1 MVHFEPLDE
10 AAERPDADLAPVTY
24 LHGAVPGMKRRSP
37 LETASPGAV
46 LPGAAS
52 LEVASTRVDRFSAAV
67 ASKAAAES
75 DAAAAAKEAE
85 LEPDGGDLEG
95 DQTVAAADALD
106 QRERAE
112 KVLLHRL
119 RGRSLS
125 TVEAVLVLNATGVD
139 SGEAS
144 EIIEKFI
151 QLEYLDEGKLADQI
165 IHSHNVRKGLGR
177 TGVEAEMRRRKLDP
191 SVMLDKLEELPD
203 DEAERA
209 IDLATKRIGQ
219 MERFDDQT
227 IDRRLTGFLM
237 RKGYSSAAVR
247 LAVKAAMASRGGGA
261 ASRVRFR

>member
-1 MVHFEPLDE
+1 MVHFEPQDD
-10 AAERPDADLAPVTY
+10 AAERADADLAPVTY
-24 LHGAVPGMKRRSP
+24 LHGAAPGMKRRSP
-37 LETASPGAV
+37 LE
-46 LPGAAS
+46 AS
-52 LEVASTRVDRFSAAV
+52 LLEASSLEATPLEAGPIEIDRFSAAA
-67 ASKAAAES
+67 ASKAAA
-75 DAAAAAKEAE
+75 AADEANVELAANGDDDEA
-85 LEPDGGDLEG
+85 D
-95 DQTVAAADALD
+95 AAADALD

-125 TVEAVLVLNATGVD
+125 MVEALLVLNATGVD

-151 QLEYLDEGKLADQI
+151 ELEYLDEAKLADQI

-191 SVMLDKLEELPD
+191 GVMLDKLEELPD

-237 RKGYSSAAVR
+237 RKGYGSAAVR
-247 LAVKAAMASRGGGA
+247 LAVRAAMDSRGGGGG
-261 ASRVRFR
+261 SKVRFR

>member
-1 MVHFEPLDE
+1 MVHFEPKND
-10 AAERPDADLAPVTY
+10 AAPQADAGLAPVTY
-24 LHGAVPGMKRRSP
+24 LPGAAPGMKRRSP
-37 LETASPGAV
+37 LQ
-46 LPGAAS
+46 
-52 LEVASTRVDRFSAAV
+52 
-67 ASKAAAES
+67 AAAGEPDAETDAET
-75 DAAAAAKEAE
+75 DAAEVEVDAE
-85 LEPDGGDLEG
+85 TDAD
-95 DQTVAAADALD
+95 ADALD

-125 TVEAVLVLNATGVD
+125 TVEALLVLNGTGVD

-151 QLEYLDEGKLADQI
+151 QLQYLDEAKLADQI

-191 SVMLDKLEELPD
+191 SVMMDKLEELPD

-209 IDLATKRIGQ
+209 IDLATKRMGQ

-247 LAVKAAMASRGGGA
+247 LAVKAAMDSRGGG
-261 ASRVRFR
+261 SRVRFR

>member
-1 MVHFEPLDE
+1 MVHFEPKND
-10 AAERPDADLAPVTY
+10 AAPQADAGLAPVTY
-24 LHGAVPGMKRRSP
+24 LPGAAPGMKRRSP
-37 LETASPGAV
+37 LQ
-46 LPGAAS
+46 
-52 LEVASTRVDRFSAAV
+52 
-67 ASKAAAES
+67 AAAGEP
-75 DAAAAAKEAE
+75 DAAETDAETDAAEVDAE
-85 LEPDGGDLEG
+85 TDAD
-95 DQTVAAADALD
+95 ADALD

-125 TVEAVLVLNATGVD
+125 TVEALLVLNGTGVD

-151 QLEYLDEGKLADQI
+151 QLQYIDEVKLADQI

-191 SVMLDKLEELPD
+191 SVMMDKLEELPD

-209 IDLATKRIGQ
+209 IDLATKRMGQ

-247 LAVKAAMASRGGGA
+247 LAVKAAMDSRGGG
-261 ASRVRFR
+261 SRVRFR

>member
-1 MVHFEPLDE
+1 MVHFEPQDD
-10 AAERPDADLAPVTY
+10 ATERADADLAPVTY
-24 LHGAVPGMKRRSP
+24 LHGAAPGMKRRSP
-37 LETASPGAV
+37 LE
-46 LPGAAS
+46 AAS
-52 LEVASTRVDRFSAAV
+52 LETGPTEIDRFSAAA
-67 ASKAAAES
+67 ASKADA
-75 DAAAAAKEAE
+75 DAAAAANEAANEAAIE
-85 LEPDGGDLEG
+85 LKDSDHA
-95 DQTVAAADALD
+95 DDAAVAAADALD

-125 TVEAVLVLNATGVD
+125 TVEALLVLNATGVD

-151 QLEYLDEGKLADQI
+151 ELEYLDEGKLADQI

-191 SVMLDKLEELPD
+191 GVMLDKLEELPD

-247 LAVKAAMASRGGGA
+247 LAVKAAMDSRGGGG

>member
-1 MVHFEPLDE
+1 MVHFEPKND
-10 AAERPDADLAPVTY
+10 AAERADAGLAPVTY
-24 LHGAVPGMKRRSP
+24 LPGAAPGMKRRSP
-37 LETASPGAV
+37 LQATP
-46 LPGAAS
+46 
-52 LEVASTRVDRFSAAV
+52 
-67 ASKAAAES
+67 AEPVT
-75 DAAAAAKEAE
+75 EAE
-85 LEPDGGDLEG
+85 TEAEAEAEAETD
-95 DQTVAAADALD
+95 VDALD

-125 TVEAVLVLNATGVD
+125 TVEALLVLNGTGID

-144 EIIEKFI
+144 EIIEKFL
-151 QLEYLDEGKLADQI
+151 QLQYLDEDKLADQI

-191 SVMLDKLEELPD
+191 SVMMDKLEELPD

-237 RKGYSSAAVR
+237 RKGYGSTAVR
-247 LAVKAAMASRGGGA
+247 LAVKAAMDGRGGG
-261 ASRVRFR
+261 SRVRFR

>member
-1 MVHFEPLDE
+1 MVHFEPKND
-10 AAERPDADLAPVTY
+10 AAPQADAGLAPVTY
-24 LHGAVPGMKRRSP
+24 LPGAAPGMKRRSP
-37 LETASPGAV
+37 LQ
-46 LPGAAS
+46 
-52 LEVASTRVDRFSAAV
+52 SAAGEPD
-67 ASKAAAES
+67 AAEI
-75 DAAAAAKEAE
+75 DAETDAVEVDAE
-85 LEPDGGDLEG
+85 VDAGTD
-95 DQTVAAADALD
+95 ADADSLD

-125 TVEAVLVLNATGVD
+125 TVEALLVLNGTGVD

-151 QLEYLDEGKLADQI
+151 QLQYIDEVKLADQI

-191 SVMLDKLEELPD
+191 SVMMDKLEELPD

-209 IDLATKRIGQ
+209 IDLATKRMGQ

-247 LAVKAAMASRGGGA
+247 LAVKAAMDSRGGG
-261 ASRVRFR
+261 SRVRFR

>member
-1 MVHFEPLDE
+1 MVHFEPKND
-10 AAERPDADLAPVTY
+10 AAPQADAGLAPVTY
-24 LHGAVPGMKRRSP
+24 LPGAAPGMKRRSP
-37 LETASPGAV
+37 LQ
-46 LPGAAS
+46 
-52 LEVASTRVDRFSAAV
+52 
-67 ASKAAAES
+67 AAAGEP
-75 DAAAAAKEAE
+75 DAAEIDAE
-85 LEPDGGDLEG
+85 TDAVEVEVEVDAETDA
-95 DQTVAAADALD
+95 DADALD

-125 TVEAVLVLNATGVD
+125 TVEALLVLNGTGVD

-151 QLEYLDEGKLADQI
+151 QLQYIDEVKLADQI

-191 SVMLDKLEELPD
+191 SVMMDKLEELPD

-209 IDLATKRIGQ
+209 IDLATKRMGQ

-247 LAVKAAMASRGGGA
+247 LAVKAAMDSRGGG
-261 ASRVRFR
+261 SRVRFR